1 MGKGK
6 DVNFLGEVNCFKF
19 VIVHLEGGKG
29 PIESVFPQLT
39 KKVEK
44 HAAST

>member
-6 DVNFLGEVNCFKF
+6 GVNFLGEVNCFKF

-29 PIESVFPQLT
+29 PGESISPPAHQAGAETCSV
-39 KKVEK
+39 
-44 HAAST
+44 